1 MSAFVTRKGKIIQN
15 PPIIRWLFNNVRAAW
30 LWLPL
35 RIWLGYQW
43 IDASLHKIGNPAWVS
58 TGEAL
63 KGFWANAVLVP
74 DSGRPPISYD
84 WYRTLIQWLLNTES
98 YTWFGKLIAYGE
110 MVVGIALI
118 LGMFTGIAAFFGGFM
133 NWNFMMA
140 GSASINPMMFLVSA
154 GIFVAWKV
162 AGQIGVDRFL
172 LPLIGVPWLWE
183 LPSGQLE
190 RPSGELVGASD

>member
-1 MSAFVTRKGKIIQN
+1 MSEFVTRRGKIIQN
-15 PPIIRWLFNNVRAAW
+15 PPFVRWLFNNIHAAW

-43 IDASLHKIGNPAWVS
+43 IEASLHKIGNPAWVS

-63 KGFWANAVLVP
+63 KGFWSNAVLIP
-74 DSGRPPISYD
+74 ESGRPPISYD
-84 WYRTLIQWLLNTES
+84 WYRSGIQWLLDTGS

-118 LGMFTGIAAFFGGFM
+118 LGAFTGVAAFFGGLM

-140 GSASINPMMFLVSA
+140 GSASINPMMFLVSV
-154 GIFVAWKV
+154 GVFVAWKV

-183 LPSGQLE
+183 LPPSQLE
-190 RPSGELVGASD
+190 RPSGELAGASD